1 MSTLLYLY
9 IFTIGW
15 TGAFALG
22 LWFPL
27 HVVLLLAAAGL
38 FLPVFL
44 TGKKFPG
51 HLYHFED
58 VFPYLGIMIITIA
71 AFLHH
76 NEKTYNYLLAYF
88 YIFGLG
94 YYALKLFL
102 YKKTTINRLFDVNT
116 AAVLTTAAFAVTEVF
131 LHKYLNLDIQ
141 EYIPRFFPHNSMYS
155 PGWPRA
161 YALATEPGILAHYF
175 NTLGPLA
182 LWQLWRYRFLSAILK
197 SGLTLLV
204 ITAWLFTFSAAGFA
218 FMFVGVVVVVLI
230 RLIDEFRRM
239 GFSPCSLTYEK
250 PVRVVGS
257 AISPK
262 KAAPGIILLG
272 LVVLFVFLVF
282 WNSKYSLSFQEASEP
297 VHTKISLRDSSS
309 VSDRLSRW
317 ETALAGIAEKPI
329 FGNGIGC
336 LGSRQEGSSTSWFLF
351 LALESGIPATI
362 LFVLFLAF
370 SFRRIWKSQQP
381 YRYWFLAGF
390 LASVLHFNVVST
402 IHHPFLWVLLALFHV
417 AENQKNLPTHN
428 KRNHPQNSCLTA

>member
-1 MSTLLYLY
+1 
-9 IFTIGW
+9 
-15 TGAFALG
+15 
-22 LWFPL
+22 
-27 HVVLLLAAAGL
+27 
-38 FLPVFL
+38 
-44 TGKKFPG
+44 
-51 HLYHFED
+51 
-58 VFPYLGIMIITIA
+58 
-71 AFLHH
+71 
-76 NEKTYNYLLAYF
+76 
-88 YIFGLG
+88 
-94 YYALKLFL
+94 
-102 YKKTTINRLFDVNT
+102 
-116 AAVLTTAAFAVTEVF
+116 
-131 LHKYLNLDIQ
+131 
-141 EYIPRFFPHNSMYS
+141 RFFPHNSIYS

-204 ITAWLFTFSAAGFA
+204 ITAWVFTFSAAGFA
-218 FMFVGVVVVVLI
+218 FMFIGVIVVGFI
-230 RLIDEFRRM
+230 RLIDESSEFRRM
-239 GFSPCSLTYEK
+239 GFSPRCLTDHFSPARNIRLGPYEK
-250 PVRVVGS
+250 PVRVAGAAVS
-257 AISPK
+257 SK
-262 KAAPGIILLG
+262 KAAPGIIILLG
-272 LVVLFVFLVF
+272 LVVLFVVLVF

-297 VHTKISLRDSSS
+297 VHAKVSLRDSSS

-351 LALESGIPATI
+351 LALESGIPAMI
-362 LFVLFLAF
+362 LFVLFLVF

-417 AENQKNLPTHN
+417 AESQKSLPMHN
-428 KRNHPQNSCLTA
+428 NMYRRRLACNY